1 MRSVRACAGA
11 AAAAAALAISVAS
24 GACGNKS
31 SGTSPSP
38 SLTCSTLPD
47 ARTILIANNAVCPQT
62 LTVPRG
68 SQVTF
73 INNDSREHEMS
84 SDPHPE
90 HTNCPELNQVGHLAP
105 GQSRQ
110 SGNLNVAR
118 SCGFHDHINFQSR
131 ALQGTITIQ

>member
-1 MRSVRACAGA
+1 MTSVRLCAGA
-11 AAAAAALAISVAS
+11 AAAAAIVVIA
-24 GACGNKS
+24 ACGSQS
-31 SGTSPSP
+31 SGTAPSP

-47 ARTILIANNAVCPQT
+47 ARTILIVNNAVCPRT

-73 INNDSREHEMS
+73 INNDSRVHEMN

-90 HTNCPELNQVGHLAP
+90 HTNCPELNQVGHLES

-110 SGNLNVAR
+110 SGNLNIAR
-118 SCGFHDHINFQSR
+118 SCGFHDHINAQSG

>member
-1 MRSVRACAGA
+1 MTWTALVA
-11 AAAAAALAISVAS
+11 AAAAAATVSTTL
-24 GACGNKS
+24 ACGGNDS
-31 SGTSPSP
+31 SSTGPS
-38 SLTCSTLPD
+38 STVSCSSLPD
-47 ARTILIANNAVCPQT
+47 ARTILIVNNAVCPQA

-73 INNDSREHEMS
+73 INNDNRVHEMN

-90 HTNCPELNQVGHLAP
+90 HTNCPELNQVGHLEP

-110 SGNLNVAR
+110 SGNLTVAR
-118 SCGFHDHINFQSR
+118 SCGFHDHLNDQNR

>member
-1 MRSVRACAGA
+1 VTWATLVAVA
-11 AAAAAALAISVAS
+11 AAAATVSITV
-24 GACGNKS
+24 GCGNS
-31 SGTSPSP
+31 SGGTAPS
-38 SLTCSTLPD
+38 STVTCAALPD
-47 ARTILIANNAVCPQT
+47 ARTILIVNNAVCPQA

-73 INNDSREHEMS
+73 INNDNRAHEMN

-90 HTNCPELNQVGHLAP
+90 HTNCPELNQVGHLEP

-110 SGNLNVAR
+110 SGNLTVVR
-118 SCGFHDHINFQSR
+118 SCGFHDHINDQNR

>member
-1 MRSVRACAGA
+1 VTSIRLWAGA
-11 AAAAAALAISVAS
+11 AVAASLAVIA
-24 GACGNKS
+24 GCGSKS
-31 SGTSPSP
+31 SGTSPTP

-47 ARTILIANNAVCPQT
+47 ARTILIVNNAVCPQT

-73 INNDSREHEMS
+73 INNDNRPHQMN

-90 HTNCPELNQVGHLAP
+90 HTNCTELNQVGHLEA

-110 SGNLNVAR
+110 SGNLNIAR
-118 SCGFHDHINFQSR
+118 TCGFHDHINDQNR

>member
-1 MRSVRACAGA
+1 MAASV
-11 AAAAAALAISVAS
+11 LAIAVIV
-24 GACGNKS
+24 ACGSRS
-31 SGTSPSP
+31 SGTAPTGPSP

-47 ARTILIANNAVCPQT
+47 ARTFLIVNNAVCPQT

-68 SQVTF
+68 SQVAF
-73 INNDSREHEMS
+73 INNDNRPHEMN

-90 HTNCPELNQVGHLAP
+90 HTNCPELNQVGHLEP

-110 SGNLNVAR
+110 TGNLTIAR
-118 SCGFHDHINFQSR
+118 TCGFHDHINAQSR